1 MVEFE
6 KLKLSFTLVGCY
18 LLWRW
23 LTQNGKQCLLC
34 VAMPHFSDGCLHDL
48 SHPLYN
54 AREASKQIVLLEH
67 HLFDPRS
74 RCVDCIRKHFLT
86 IEALLDEAVTLDK
99 GNAYHWIHSLPCK
112 VRNLA
117 STVQSGCESCANCSG
132 VPCDSQTTGSEHV
145 RGGFNNREPNLD
157 SLIVRVLT
165 CLFFYAFI
173 NVVTSLKLHAAD

>member
-117 STVQSGCESCANCSG
+117 LQYNQG
-132 VPCDSQTTGSEHV
+132 VSPARIAQAFRVIRKQLAQNTFVEGLTTENQT
-145 RGGFNNREPNLD
+145 
-157 SLIVRVLT
+157 
-165 CLFFYAFI
+165 
-173 NVVTSLKLHAAD
+173 